1 MIRLFLK
8 QIGTKKKYFSY
19 ALAISFVAITLSSSK
34 PLYAQ
39 QPPPVPTPTPIPV
52 TSLPPVSIKEAIG
65 FNNIATSRA
74 DDFLVL
80 VRYDLDIGT
89 GPDEFWCKAEFLIN
103 DTGCDLNPPNP
114 DYPFSLREGYLYIE
128 YLDSTGTIHRQNRK
142 IPRIDAGLM
151 GIYAEAPASS
161 SFGFNQSLLP
171 GKVCLRYSSDY
182 FDPNGNGSW
191 NCRQVSNI
199 TGGTTALANEISS
212 DSGILYNLENQI
224 GLPLN
229 TLVSE
234 RGMVTPTGQTYLE
247 EALQGIVEVA
257 VNSDG
262 KTVFQLGSTQ
272 TNKGY
277 TPTGYNIPLQDNILA
292 TATASGVTD
301 NMRYVS
307 SEYLGFDSSMFF
319 GGLIFILLSLF
330 VGGIVI
336 STTNNALLSILS
348 ASMMMLPGIFIGA
361 VSIGFIFTAL
371 SVFIVLGSWYWLR
384 RSPE

>member
-1 MIRLFLK
+1 MKFFRMIK
-8 QIGTKKKYFSY
+8 IKKKYFSY
-19 ALAISFVAITLSSSK
+19 VLAISFIAINLTFNNN
-34 PLYAQ
+34 PLLAQ
-39 QPPPVPTPTPIPV
+39 QPTPVPTPTPIPV
-52 TSLPPVSIKEAIG
+52 TSLPPLSIKEAIG

-89 GPDEFWCKAEFLIN
+89 GPDEFWCKSDYLIN
-103 DTGCDLNPPNP
+103 ATGCELDPPNP
-114 DYPFSLREGYLYIE
+114 DYPFSLREGYVYIE
-128 YLDSTGTIHRQNRK
+128 YIDSTGTIHRQNRK

-151 GIYAEAPASS
+151 GIYAESPASS

-182 FDPNGNGSW
+182 FDPSGNGSW

-199 TGGTTALANEISS
+199 TGGTTALANEVSS

-262 KTVFQLGSTQ
+262 KTVFQLGSL

-277 TPTGYNIPLQDNILA
+277 TPTGYDIPLQDNILA
-292 TATASGVTD
+292 TATSSGVTE
-301 NMRYVS
+301 NMNYVS
-307 SEYLGFDSSMFF
+307 SEYLGFNSPMFF
-319 GGLIFILLSLF
+319 GGLLFIVLSLF
-330 VGGIVI
+330 VGAIVI
-336 STTNNALLSILS
+336 STTRNALLSILS

-361 VSIGFIFTAL
+361 VSIAFVFTAL
-371 SVFIVLGSWYWLR
+371 SVFIVIGSWYWLR

>member
-1 MIRLFLK
+1 MKFFRMIK
-8 QIGTKKKYFSY
+8 IKKKYFSY
-19 ALAISFVAITLSSSK
+19 VLAISFIAINLTFNNN
-34 PLYAQ
+34 PLLAQ
-39 QPPPVPTPTPIPV
+39 QPTPVPTPTPIPV
-52 TSLPPVSIKEAIG
+52 TSLPPLSIKEAIG

-89 GPDEFWCKAEFLIN
+89 GPDEFWCKSDYLIN
-103 DTGCDLNPPNP
+103 ATGCELDPPNP
-114 DYPFSLREGYLYIE
+114 DYPFSLREGYVYIE
-128 YLDSTGTIHRQNRK
+128 YIDSTGTIHRQNRK

-151 GIYAEAPASS
+151 GIYAESPASS

-182 FDPNGNGSW
+182 FDPSGNGSW

-199 TGGTTALANEISS
+199 TGGTTALANEVSS

-262 KTVFQLGSTQ
+262 KTVFQLGSTL

-277 TPTGYNIPLQDNILA
+277 TPTGYDIPLQDNILA
-292 TATASGVTD
+292 TATSSGVTE
-301 NMRYVS
+301 NMNYVS
-307 SEYLGFDSSMFF
+307 SEYLGFNSPMFF
-319 GGLIFILLSLF
+319 GGLLF
-330 VGGIVI
+330 GPNLWVKQ
-336 STTNNALLSILS
+336 
-348 ASMMMLPGIFIGA
+348 F
-361 VSIGFIFTAL
+361 
-371 SVFIVLGSWYWLR
+371 
-384 RSPE
+384 